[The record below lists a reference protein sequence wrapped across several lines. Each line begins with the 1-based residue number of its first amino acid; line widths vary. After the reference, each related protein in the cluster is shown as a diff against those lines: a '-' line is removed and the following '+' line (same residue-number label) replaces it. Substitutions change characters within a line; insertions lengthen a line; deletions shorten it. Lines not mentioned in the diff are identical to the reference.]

1 MDSFENQV
9 GVSNTKC
16 ILLRNQNKNGML
28 GILRMSSEKHTYP
41 KKQKHMLFENII
53 HFLQKDETLQKL
65 HLYIL
70 DPLLNH
76 ILERVFPYIVLTC
89 VLFGLLLIL
98 VMCTFAVLLLQ
109 MKNASSPGSTLYPV

>member
-1 MDSFENQV
+1 MSAEKTEKLVV
-9 GVSNTKC
+9 GIHKKE
-16 ILLRNQNKNGML
+16 KNL
-28 GILRMSSEKHTYP
+28 
-41 KKQKHMLFENII
+41 LFEKVI

-98 VMCTFAVLLLQ
+98 AMCTFAVVLLQ
-109 MKNASSPGSTLYPV
+109 MKNASGPINVFHPS

>member
-1 MDSFENQV
+1 
-9 GVSNTKC
+9 
-16 ILLRNQNKNGML
+16 
-28 GILRMSSEKHTYP
+28 MSAEKHTYG
-41 KKQKHMLFENII
+41 KKQKNMLFENVI

-98 VMCTFAVLLLQ
+98 AMCTFAVVLLQ
-109 MKNASSPGSTLYPV
+109 MKNASSPGALLYPV

>member
-1 MDSFENQV
+1 MSVPADKNTSVKNQK
-9 GVSNTKC
+9 S
-16 ILLRNQNKNGML
+16 
-28 GILRMSSEKHTYP
+28 
-41 KKQKHMLFENII
+41 MLFEHVI
-53 HFLQKDETLQKL
+53 HFLQKAETLQKL

-98 VMCTFAVLLLQ
+98 AMCTFAVVLLQ
-109 MKNASSPGSTLYPV
+109 MRNASSPVGVLYSA

>member
-1 MDSFENQV
+1 
-9 GVSNTKC
+9 
-16 ILLRNQNKNGML
+16 
-28 GILRMSSEKHTYP
+28 MSSEKHTNP
-41 KKQKHMLFENII
+41 RKQKHMLFENVI

-98 VMCTFAVLLLQ
+98 AMCTFAVLLLQ
-109 MKNASSPGSTLYPV
+109 MKNASSPGITLYPV

>member
-1 MDSFENQV
+1 M
-9 GVSNTKC
+9 
-16 ILLRNQNKNGML
+16 
-28 GILRMSSEKHTYP
+28 SEKP
-41 KKQKHMLFENII
+41 DKAGFQKREKNILFEKVI

-98 VMCTFAVLLLQ
+98 AMCTFAVVLLQ
-109 MKNASSPGSTLYPV
+109 MKNASGPTNVFHPG

>member
-1 MDSFENQV
+1 
-9 GVSNTKC
+9 
-16 ILLRNQNKNGML
+16 
-28 GILRMSSEKHTYP
+28 MSAPPVEKHPYA
-41 KKQKHMLFENII
+41 KKQKNMLFENVI

-98 VMCTFAVLLLQ
+98 AMCTFGVVLLQ
-109 MKNASSPGSTLYPV
+109 MKNASSPVSVLYPV